1 MVAARTWLLAI
12 GAAAVAGLATVWLL
26 YPAPLRPRTV
36 TVPALRGLPG
46 NDAVVQLTEAGLR
59 GRIGQERAD
68 PLVPSGTVSWQSP
81 PQGMMV
87 PESTVVQI
95 GLSSGPS
102 LVAVPDVRD
111 LDRETAREILE
122 AAGLVIGRLDS
133 IRSSVPAGLILR
145 TSPEPRAAARAGSS
159 ISITLSRGPQENRSD
174 RQNRAQRT
182 QH

>member
-1 MVAARTWLLAI
+1 MATSRTWLLAI
-12 GAAAVAGLATVWLL
+12 LAAASAGIATVWLL

-36 TVPALRGLPG
+36 TVPALRGLSG
-46 NDAVVQLTEAGLR
+46 NDAVIQLGEAGLR
-59 GRIGQERAD
+59 GRIGQELAD

-81 PQGMMV
+81 PPGIAV

-95 GLSSGPS
+95 GLSSGPP
-102 LVAVPDVRD
+102 LVMVPDLRD

-122 AAGLVIGRLDS
+122 AAGLVIGRMDS

-159 ISITLSRGPQENRSD
+159 ISITLSRGPQETRSD
-174 RQNRAQRT
+174 RQNRSQRT